1 MINKI
6 LRKLIEKIFNFMERN
21 SLVDEKTNEMMKN
34 YQKIKNLR

>member
-6 LRKLIEKIFNFMERN
+6 LCKLIEKIFNFMERN
-21 SLVDEKTNEMMKN
+21 SLVEEKTNEMMKN